1 MKNQIPN
8 SITILSLILS
18 CLAIIFS
25 FEDKLDI
32 AAYLLIG
39 SCACDYFDG
48 FAARVLKVNNPIGK
62 EIDSLVDMVAF
73 GVAPAILLYQHTKL
87 AQAANP
93 IQILTDYPWLF
104 YLVFLIP
111 ILSAIRLAKFN
122 IDTRQTTSFIGLA
135 VPAHASF
142 YIFSTIL
149 FIHPNLPMVIDV
161 SSLVTPVVSN
171 PLIMLTFAVLLS
183 FMLVAEV
190 PMFSLKVKQFKWKGN
205 ETPFTFIILWFL
217 MLFTINIVTSPVIII
232 LYILW
237 SFFLQFKNK
246 SKTITT

>member
-8 SITILSLILS
+8 FITIISLILC

-25 FEDKLDI
+25 FEGKLHI
-32 AAYLLIG
+32 AAFLLIG
-39 SCACDYFDG
+39 CCVCDYFDG
-48 FAARVLKVNNPIGK
+48 FTARVLKVNNPIGK

-73 GVAPAILLYQHTKL
+73 GVAPAILLYQHIQL

-135 VPAHASF
+135 VPAHATF
-142 YIFSTIL
+142 YIFCTLL
-149 FIHPNLPMVIDV
+149 FLYPNLPMIIDV

-171 PLIMLTFAVLLS
+171 PLIMLIFGVLLS
-183 FMLVAEV
+183 FMLIAEV
-190 PMFSLKVKQFKWKGN
+190 PMFSLKVKQLKWKGN

-217 MLFTINIVTSPVIII
+217 MLFLMNIVNSPVIII

-237 SFFLQFKNK
+237 SIILKFKTN
-246 SKTITT
+246 STTQTV